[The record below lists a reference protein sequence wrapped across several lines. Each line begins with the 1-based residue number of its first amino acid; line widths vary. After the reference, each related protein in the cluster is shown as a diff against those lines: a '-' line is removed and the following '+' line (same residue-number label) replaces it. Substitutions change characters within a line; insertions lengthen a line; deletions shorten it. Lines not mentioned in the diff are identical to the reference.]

1 MSKYEPLEAFLSRQT
16 NDSIEMTFE
25 QIEKVLDSKLPK
37 SARAYRPWWANSSA
51 GHVNAQAWL
60 SAGFEALEVDMER
73 EKLVFR
79 RMRRKPPT
87 PTPSAAP
94 SAPAASAEA
103 RPKGRFPLLGCLK
116 GSVRVMPGVDLTD
129 PVDVTWNAQEGRL

>member
-1 MSKYEPLEAFLSRQT
+1 MSKYEPLEAFLSRQSV
-16 NDSIEMTFE
+16 DSIEMTFD

-37 SARAYRPWWANSSA
+37 SARAYRPWWANSAA

-60 SAGFEALEVDMER
+60 RAGFEAFEVDMER

-87 PTPSAAP
+87 PTPPA
-94 SAPAASAEA
+94 APAAPAEA
-103 RPKGRFPLLGCLK
+103 RPKGRFPLFGRLK
-116 GSVRVMPGVDLTD
+116 GTVRVAPGVDLTD
-129 PVDVTWNAQEGRL
+129 PIDVRWDAEDEA

>member
-1 MSKYEPLEAFLSRQT
+1 MSKYEPLEAFLSRQPS
-16 NDSIEMTFE
+16 DSIEMTFE

-37 SARAYRPWWANSSA
+37 SARAYRPWWANSAA

-60 SAGFEALEVDMER
+60 RAGFEALEVDMER

-79 RMRRKPPT
+79 RMRRNPPT
-87 PTPSAAP
+87 PTPPAAP
-94 SAPAASAEA
+94 PAPAEE

-116 GSVRVMPGVDLTD
+116 GSVRVMPGVDLTE